1 MPQPNSTLT
10 TGLNSY
16 YLIQLIESLSQLQ
29 IGYDPDVDDIDQ
41 DLVLQFIKE
50 GYQRIVSLDTRW
62 PWFQATYSFTTVENQ
77 RSYASGFTLQT
88 AWSNPTGST
97 ASGAYPFV
105 FPDAQSLN
113 LTSNNIREIIAVIN
127 NTNAGNSLVYMDQFK
142 CESTWVGSAD
152 QAAIPSYWSLW
163 GDQINLWPK
172 PDDEY
177 QMTIRGYRQPSL
189 NWLTTSA
196 NSESTAYVDL
206 DPEFH
211 MMLINFV
218 LARTFQ
224 FQEDPEMAR
233 VYMDH
238 YNAGVTLAEANLT
251 APNSNQPLIM
261 SGGFQLNGAANT
273 NYGYGFG
280 QAGFAVLPGQP
291 MRGIAF

>member
-16 YLIQLIESLSQLQ
+16 YLIELIENLSQLQ
-29 IGYDPDVDDIDQ
+29 IGYNPDVDDIDQ

-50 GYQRIVSLDTRW
+50 GYQRIVSLETRW
-62 PWFQATYSFTTVENQ
+62 PWFQATYAFTTVENN
-77 RSYASGFTLQT
+77 RTYSSGFSLQT
-88 AWSNPTGST
+88 AYSNPTGST
-97 ASGAYPFV
+97 AAGSYPLV
-105 FPDAQSLN
+105 FPDAQALDLN
-113 LTSNNIREIIAVIN
+113 STNIREIIALVN
-127 NTNAGNSLVYMDQFK
+127 NTNAGNDLIYMDQFK
-142 CESTWVGSAD
+142 CESTWVGTSD
-152 QAAIPSYWSLW
+152 QASIPVYWSLW
-163 GDQINLWPK
+163 GNQINLWPK

-177 QMTIRGYRQPSL
+177 QITVRGYRQPNL
-189 NWLTTSA
+189 N
-196 NSESTAYVDL
+196 VDL

-238 YNAGVTLAEANLT
+238 YNAGVTLAAANLT

-261 SGGFQLNGAANT
+261 SGGFQLNGAANRR
-273 NYGYGFG
+273 YGYGYG
-280 QAGFAVLPGQP
+280 SAGFAVVPGP
-291 MRGIAF
+291 YGIAF